1 MRGEFKQWLIEI
13 QEAALAHKREQAL
26 AGGDEAS
33 WKRFIWT
40 STDKNKAIKA
50 RFRDEGALRGYRSR
64 PSYKTGAG
72 EWLYDFVWREFD
84 ENNNLLKVVLT
95 MEIEVSESKI
105 SSLLYDFHKLLQA
118 DSEYKVFVFQTK
130 TEADVQAAM
139 SALKTAAQHYQSK
152 SESKYLLCGWST
164 QLNLFSFDEFNQN
177 ITERTNL
184 THSEATTELA

>member
-13 QEAALAHKREQAL
+13 QETALAHKREQARA
-26 AGGDEAS
+26 AGKEAS

-40 STDKNKAIKA
+40 STNKNKAIKD
-50 RFRDEGALRGYRSR
+50 RFRDEGAQRGYRSR
-64 PSYKTGAG
+64 PSHETKAG
-72 EWLYDFVWREFD
+72 QWLYDFVWREFD

-139 SALKTAAQHYQSK
+139 IALKTAAQHYQSR
-152 SESKYLLCGWST
+152 SASKYLLCGWST
-164 QLNLFSFDEFNQN
+164 QLNQFSFDQFDQET
-177 ITERTNL
+177 TERTN
-184 THSEATTELA
+184 HIHAEATAELT